1 MEPALCNREGLTKLQ
16 KQQLAA
22 ASRMRRTILA
32 MGLAGGATLAKCAIA
47 CFLIGL
53 LLQFLIAGR
62 QLQQVSPPPSF
73 CASKS
78 PQGLASTSH
87 LLSWKLDRFCRWWWF
102 PFELTCPMVSMKLFV
117 LALLFIHFH
126 VLMVPRPGVLA
137 APELVG
143 IMKRH
148 PPSPYPMLPFT
159 EWLLPGLSPE
169 TAKSWM
175 ESLCQL
181 RSRMILCW
189 FGFLLLPNWS
199 HRAHINKGLQVA
211 HGLLYGYGA
220 LIYAFFAAI
229 HYAYTKKHSDYGG
242 IVSVLAAIFAV
253 PFLETNP
260 MAGSW
265 LRKFLIINAVIPI
278 YLFAGICKVR
288 YLGLATCFS
297 GSWLTTGVMDR
308 SHGYSF
314 VPWLNKWLASTP
326 PLIGTE
332 PWTCLLLSWFTMFF
346 EIIWPV
352 LCIAEM
358 RPDGQSPICLMF
370 LVNVAVFHVMVFFQ
384 LGPNWIVQLL
394 VVLLA
399 CDPLSCILRSD
410 AKEAAT
416 GWTPTSGDCMR
427 AVLGF
432 FMMGAW
438 FVPQL
443 WSDFAHLSGRHPW
456 NRNHE
461 PYLPVPEMDMFSP
474 ASKRSNYVA
483 SCGCVVL
490 LIVLLLA
497 KVRADMA
504 SPCTRRPKTA
514 SKHSCEPQVQR
525 A

>member
-1 MEPALCNREGLTKLQ
+1 MADLLFLRATDRISHGMLAALCTRRLRLVGSLAFLFASLTLLTNETMTLERVDFSEDLKVGSALSKPDDLPLCKMEPALCNREGLTKLQ

-288 YLGLATCFS
+288 YLGPGFWS
-297 GSWLTTGVMDR
+297 S
-308 SHGYSF
+308 
-314 VPWLNKWLASTP
+314 
-326 PLIGTE
+326 
-332 PWTCLLLSWFTMFF
+332 
-346 EIIWPV
+346 
-352 LCIAEM
+352 
-358 RPDGQSPICLMF
+358 
-370 LVNVAVFHVMVFFQ
+370 
-384 LGPNWIVQLL
+384 
-394 VVLLA
+394 
-399 CDPLSCILRSD
+399 
-410 AKEAAT
+410 
-416 GWTPTSGDCMR
+416 
-427 AVLGF
+427 AVLRVPGMF
-432 FMMGAW
+432 AKPRTKRTTKQAGSILCQPCQVALLGVSGCTMMYRVKG
-438 FVPQL
+438 L
-443 WSDFAHLSGRHPW
+443 
-456 NRNHE
+456 NR
-461 PYLPVPEMDMFSP
+461 LPTFDSLE
-474 ASKRSNYVA
+474 
-483 SCGCVVL
+483 
-490 LIVLLLA
+490 
-497 KVRADMA
+497 
-504 SPCTRRPKTA
+504 
-514 SKHSCEPQVQR
+514 
-525 A
+525 